1 MKWFAKLLV
10 MLVVASLLVVP
21 FAGTVAASE
30 PPTQE
35 EVKAAIEKG
44 VAWLLDQQN
53 LEDKGYEPGDPQYG
67 SWGHWEKVAVT
78 AFAVKK
84 LEHHAI
90 DKKYGLGLDSPFDA
104 PYAAQL
110 QAGLNFLFRNAFII
124 HIGVQP
130 AGDPDGDGD
139 GIGVYFETHL
149 WSRTYSSGIALMAI
163 SESTTPDRV
172 VDVPDSP
179 VDGWTYEEVA
189 QDTLDYLAWGQ
200 TDSGSG
206 RGGWIY
212 SEMDNASGWSDNSN
226 TGYAVLGLQYAE
238 APLES
243 REGFGLTVPTWVKDE
258 LEIWVKY
265 IQCTVP
271 GPDYGGSGYTS
282 PCDWVNIL
290 KTGNLLK
297 ELEFVGVTE
306 ADTTVQDALAYLHLH
321 WDDPTYSSPGFHG
334 WRADKG
340 VDDDGDGLVDED
352 PINWFDDDGDGLV
365 DEDPGIPTSNYQATF
380 TTMKGLTSLGIHE
393 FCDPPIDWQA
403 DFETVLLAE
412 QNPADGSWPHTY
424 WDYGAKPILSTLWA
438 LLTLQKVVPPRD
450 VPVDIKPQ
458 SCPNP
463 LNVKSKGVLPV
474 AILGTAAFDVT
485 QVDVT
490 TVLLEGVSPLRWDL
504 EDVATPFEP
513 FIGKEACD
521 ECTDE
526 GPDGYLDLTLGF
538 DKQEIVAALGEV
550 EDGQCVVLRL
560 TGNLKEEFHGM
571 PIVGEDVVL
580 IIKK

>member
-10 MLVVASLLVVP
+10 MLVVVSLLVVP
-21 FAGTVAASE
+21 FAGTVAAQE

-35 EVKAAIEKG
+35 EVKAAIDKG
-44 VAWLLDQQN
+44 VDWLLKQQN
-53 LEDKGYEPGDPQYG
+53 FEDPDALQYG
-67 SWGHWEKVAVT
+67 SWGDWEQVAVT

-84 LEHHAI
+84 LEHYAI

-124 HIGVQP
+124 RIGVQP

-139 GIGVYFETHL
+139 GIGVYFETNP
-149 WSRTYSSGIALMAI
+149 WNRTYSSGIALMAI

-172 VDVPDSP
+172 VDVPGSH

-271 GPDYGGSGYTS
+271 GPDYGGSGYTI

-297 ELEFVGVTE
+297 ELEFVGATE
-306 ADTTVQDALAYLHLH
+306 ADPRVQDALAYLHLH

-365 DEDPGIPTSNYQATF
+365 DEDPGIPTSNYQAMYTA
-380 TTMKGLTSLGIHE
+380 MKGLTSLGIHE
-393 FCDPPIDWQA
+393 FCDDPPIDWQA

-412 QNPADGSWPHTY
+412 QNPDDGSWPHTY
-424 WDYGAKPILSTLWA
+424 WDYGAKPILSTIWA
-438 LLTLQKVVPPRD
+438 LLTLEKVVPPLE
-450 VPVDIKPQ
+450 VTIDIKPG
-458 SCPNP
+458 SFPNSINP
-463 LNVKSKGVLPV
+463 DSKGVIPV
-474 AILGTAAFDVT
+474 AILTTDAAVGEPVTFDA
-485 QVDVT
+485 T
-490 TVLLEGVSPLRWDL
+490 TVDPETVLFGPDEAAPVHYAL
-504 EDVATPFEP
+504 EDVDNDGDIDMILHFKTQETGITVGDTKAT
-513 FIGKEACD
+513 
-521 ECTDE
+521 
-526 GPDGYLDLTLGF
+526 
-538 DKQEIVAALGEV
+538 
-550 EDGQCVVLRL
+550 L
-560 TGNLKEEFHGM
+560 TGETVDGRQFFGTDSVR
-571 PIVGEDVVL
+571 IVPPKG
-580 IIKK
+580 KKGK